1 MAKSDIFFI
10 RAEVNQ
16 AGASYQDEEIDLG
29 AYVNL
34 GVKSSTLLRVH
45 AVEWMISDD
54 NAPMSGPSESGAIM
68 NIGNQITT
76 QKQDALVTLADKSL
90 MASQRYEVARTAT
103 AGSLFI
109 TDTRDV
115 GPQNWLGLGY
125 LVGVDTL
132 YLATSSD
139 QVPGSGSYTVS
150 CQLMCS
156 LETAT
161 QTSAVALALSQ
172 Q

>member
-1 MAKSDIFFI
+1 MAKSDMFFI

-16 AGASYQDEEIDLG
+16 PGASYQQQEIDLG

-34 GVKSSTLLRVH
+34 GVAKSTLLRVH
-45 AVEWMISDD
+45 AIEWMISDD
-54 NAPMSGPSESGAIM
+54 NAPMSGPSEAGAIM

-76 QKQDALVTLADKSL
+76 QEQTALVTLADKSL
-90 MASQRYEVARTAT
+90 IASQRYEVARTST

-115 GPQNWLGLGY
+115 GPQSWEKGY

-132 YLATSSD
+132 FLGTASD
-139 QVPGSGSYTVS
+139 QAPGSGAYTVS
-150 CQLMCS
+150 CVLQCS

-161 QTSAVALALSQ
+161 QSNAVALALSQ

>member
-16 AGASYQDEEIDLG
+16 PGASYQDVEIDLG

-54 NAPMSGPSESGAIM
+54 SAPMSGPSESGAIM

-76 QKQDALVTLADKSL
+76 QQQTALVTLADKSL
-90 MASQRYEVARTAT
+90 MASQRYEVARTST

-115 GPQNWLGLGY
+115 GPQNWLGKGY

-132 YLATSSD
+132 FLGTGSD
-139 QVPGSGSYTVS
+139 QAPGSGSYTVS

-161 QTSAVALALSQ
+161 QSNAVALALSQ